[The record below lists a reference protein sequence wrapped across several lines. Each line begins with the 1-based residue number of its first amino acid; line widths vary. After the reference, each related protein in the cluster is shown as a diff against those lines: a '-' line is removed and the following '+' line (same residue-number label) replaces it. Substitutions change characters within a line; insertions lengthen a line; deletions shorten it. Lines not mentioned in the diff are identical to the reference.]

1 MRVWQVI
8 GSSVREFFSP
18 FVHIV
23 ARRRPPPPKK
33 APDEMTA
40 HDFQV
45 PLRDAVS
52 RRLEVWGPVLVML
65 LTGLVCLAGLW
76 WLSTR

>member
-8 GSSVREFFSP
+8 KGSVREFFSP
-18 FVHIV
+18 LLHLI
-23 ARRRPPPPKK
+23 ARRRPPPPKQT
-33 APDEMTA
+33 PDEITA

-45 PLRDAVS
+45 PLRDAVL

-65 LTGLVCLAGLW
+65 LAGLICLAGLW
-76 WLSTR
+76 WLSTK